1 MNIGSDSLGKSNNL
15 GVSSVCRI
23 HFGFG
28 FIVNPDSDPIIE
40 YALRVHK
47 MLFDFGREQWLV
59 ADELDYMTWWR
70 TVDELLLQVDLSI
83 DDMDVNILK
92 KCFHLRLEDVIIY
105 LLEHCGCRTT
115 VQIPVS
121 SDLAI
126 TTILV
131 VIIVTSVNEDM

>member
-1 MNIGSDSLGKSNNL
+1 M
-15 GVSSVCRI
+15 
-23 HFGFG
+23 
-28 FIVNPDSDPIIE
+28 
-40 YALRVHK
+40 
-47 MLFDFGREQWLV
+47 V
-59 ADELDYMTWWR
+59 ADELDYMTLWR
-70 TVDELLLQVDLSI
+70 TDDELLLQVDLSI
-83 DDMDVNILK
+83 DDMDVSILK

-131 VIIVTSVNEDM
+131 A